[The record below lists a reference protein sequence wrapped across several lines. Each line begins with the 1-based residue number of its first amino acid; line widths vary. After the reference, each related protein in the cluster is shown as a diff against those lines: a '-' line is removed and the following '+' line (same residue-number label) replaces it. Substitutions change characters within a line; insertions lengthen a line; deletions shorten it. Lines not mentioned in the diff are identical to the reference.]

1 MEGDGG
7 VAVDAQF
14 ATPMGVA
21 ADSAGNVYFADT
33 NNHRVRMVA
42 AATGIITTIA
52 GTGEVGPVP
61 SDPLDFD
68 VDKLAEQGVGYSGDG
83 GGAEYRSDACRTS

>member
-52 GTGEVGPVP
+52 GTG
-61 SDPLDFD
+61 
-68 VDKLAEQGVGYSGDG
+68 
-83 GGAEYRSDACRTS
+83 